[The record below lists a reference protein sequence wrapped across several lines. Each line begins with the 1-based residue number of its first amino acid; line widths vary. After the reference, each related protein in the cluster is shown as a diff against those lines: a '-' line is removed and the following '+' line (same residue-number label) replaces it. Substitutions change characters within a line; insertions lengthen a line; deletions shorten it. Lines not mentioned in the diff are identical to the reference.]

1 MFFIIQEMFLNSGR
15 RVLRDKQIA
24 DYRGSLVQNV
34 IRTSALFTVITAGLA
49 LIIATLKK
57 K

>member
-1 MFFIIQEMFLNSGR
+1 MFLNSGR

-24 DYRGSLVQNV
+24 DYRGSLLQNV